1 MRPMAAPSRRRPAHV
16 PFAALVGR
24 PKREVVRGTIVT
36 PWRRVTVVVRITRSI
51 LRAHRTM
58 SSAAAN
64 TAIEIGRQ
72 LVEVRAK
79 LERGQWLQWIDE
91 AVPFGRRT
99 VQNYLALVAWA
110 EREPDD
116 FTRFAHLD
124 TSKLYRIAALPP
136 EARATLKTDE
146 PIRIPGGIPKLLD
159 AMSVA
164 ELDRVIGGLAT
175 PPVPEPALAKIVAGY
190 RHRLAGLGQLNA
202 QLLAQ
207 ARDVDRKVVSE
218 LAAELR
224 GLAQDLEAALG

>member
-1 MRPMAAPSRRRPAHV
+1 V
-16 PFAALVGR
+16 AALVGR
-24 PKREVVRGTIVT
+24 PRRDVVHGTLVT
-36 PWRRVTVVVRITRSI
+36 PWRRVTAVVRITRSI

-64 TAIEIGRQ
+64 TAVDIGRQ
-72 LVEVRAK
+72 LAQVRAA
-79 LERGQWLQWIDE
+79 LEHGQWLQWIDE
-91 AVPFGRRT
+91 AVPFGART
-99 VQNYLALVAWA
+99 VQNYLALAAWA

-116 FTRFAHLD
+116 FTRFGHLD
-124 TSKLYRIAALPP
+124 TSKLYRIAALPKK
-136 EARATLKTDE
+136 ARGKLKIDE
-146 PIRIPGGIPKLLD
+146 PIRIPGGVPKLLD

-175 PPVPEPALAKIVAGY
+175 PPVPKPALAKIVAGY

-207 ARDVDRKVVSE
+207 ARDADRKVVSE

-224 GLAQDLEAALG
+224 GLAQELEAALRG

>member
-1 MRPMAAPSRRRPAHV
+1 M
-16 PFAALVGR
+16 
-24 PKREVVRGTIVT
+24 
-36 PWRRVTVVVRITRSI
+36 
-51 LRAHRTM
+51 
-58 SSAAAN
+58 
-64 TAIEIGRQ
+64 
-72 LVEVRAK
+72 
-79 LERGQWLQWIDE
+79 
-91 AVPFGRRT
+91 
-99 VQNYLALVAWA
+99 QNFLALLTWA

-124 TSKLYRIAALPP
+124 TSKLYRIAALPTN
-136 EARATLKTDE
+136 ARVTRKTDE

-164 ELDRVIGGLAT
+164 ELDRVIGGLPT

-190 RHRLAGLGQLNA
+190 RHRLAGLGQLDT
-202 QLLAQ
+202 QLLPQ